1 MSAKGRR
8 KACPLSPG
16 RKEHIMKAL
25 IGLAFGTALVLPSA
39 ASEHAAIPV
48 SELSHIHGVVLST
61 KSDLVLLA
69 THYGLFAVDSAGSA
83 RMVSEAAD
91 DFMGFTAAIDGT
103 LYASGHPATG
113 GNIGIIGAESADAP
127 WSKLSDGAQGPVD
140 FHALT
145 VSPADPLVLYGT
157 YGGIQISR
165 DGGRTWS
172 MAGTGPEEVIDVAAG
187 ADDPGQLFAGTMTG
201 LMESKDYGAT
211 WTIAAA
217 EGLPV
222 TAVETAPDGTLR
234 LFIAGTGFA
243 RLDAGQIEVISNRD
257 EVFLHMAFD
266 REDPNDV
273 MAVTAESDI
282 LASNDGG
289 KTWSAFAP

>member
-1 MSAKGRR
+1 
-8 KACPLSPG
+8 
-16 RKEHIMKAL
+16 MKAL
-25 IGLAFGTALVLPSA
+25 FGLALATALAVPST
-39 ASEHAAIPV
+39 ASEHSVAIPV
-48 SELSHIHGVVLST
+48 SELSHIHGVVLPPN
-61 KSDLVLLA
+61 SDLVLLA

-113 GNIGIIGAESADAP
+113 GNIGVIGAESVDRP

-140 FHALT
+140 FHALS
-145 VSPADPLVLYGT
+145 VSPANPLVLYGT

-172 MAGTGPEEVIDVAAG
+172 MAGAGPDEVIDLAAA
-187 ADDPGQLFAGTMTG
+187 ADDPGHLFAGTMGG

-211 WTIAAA
+211 WTLAAA
-217 EGLPV
+217 GGVPV
-222 TAVETAPDGTLR
+222 TAVEIAPDGSLR
-234 LFIAGTGFA
+234 VFIAGTGFA
-243 RLDAGQIEVISNRD
+243 RLEAGKIEVISDRAD

-266 REDPNDV
+266 AEDPGNV
-273 MAVTAESDI
+273 IAVTAESDI
-282 LASNDGG
+282 LASKDGG
-289 KTWSAFAP
+289 ATWSAYAQ

>member
-1 MSAKGRR
+1 
-8 KACPLSPG
+8 
-16 RKEHIMKAL
+16 MKVL

-39 ASEHAAIPV
+39 ASEHAAITV

-172 MAGTGPEEVIDVAAG
+172 MAGAGPDEVIDLAAA
-187 ADDPGQLFAGTMTG
+187 ADDPGHLFAGTMGG

-211 WTIAAA
+211 WTLAAA
-217 EGLPV
+217 GGVPV
-222 TAVETAPDGTLR
+222 TAVEIAPDGSLR
-234 LFIAGTGFA
+234 VFIAGTGFA
-243 RLDAGQIEVISNRD
+243 RLEAGKIEVISDRAD

-266 REDPNDV
+266 AEDPGNV
-273 MAVTAESDI
+273 IAVTAESDI

-289 KTWSAFAP
+289 ATWSAYAQ

>member
-1 MSAKGRR
+1 
-8 KACPLSPG
+8 
-16 RKEHIMKAL
+16 MKAL

-83 RMVSEAAD
+83 RMVSEVAD

-172 MAGTGPEEVIDVAAG
+172 MAGAGPDEVIDLAAA
-187 ADDPGQLFAGTMTG
+187 ADDPGHLFAGTMGG
-201 LMESKDYGAT
+201 LMESTDYGAT
-211 WTIAAA
+211 WTLAAA
-217 EGLPV
+217 GGVPV
-222 TAVETAPDGTLR
+222 TAVEIAPDGFLR
-234 LFIAGTGFA
+234 VFIAGTGFA
-243 RLDAGQIEVISNRD
+243 RLEAGKLEVISDRAD

-266 REDPNDV
+266 GEDPGNV
-273 MAVTAESDI
+273 IAVTAESDI

-289 KTWSAFAP
+289 ATWSAYAQ